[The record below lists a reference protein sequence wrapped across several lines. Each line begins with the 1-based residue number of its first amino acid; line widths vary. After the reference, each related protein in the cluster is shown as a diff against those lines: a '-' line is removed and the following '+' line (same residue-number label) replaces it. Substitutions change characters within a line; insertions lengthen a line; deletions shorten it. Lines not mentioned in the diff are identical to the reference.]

1 MLPIVPLVLRV
12 MVGVSAESLPGEVP
26 VVGDSAPLSKLR
38 DLLHLSLNDF
48 GESGKTSAAP
58 PSRKMWT
65 VSVVDDTQRR
75 VELRLKDML

>member
-1 MLPIVPLVLRV
+1 MLPIVPLGLRV
-12 MVGVSAESLPGEVP
+12 MVGGSAESLPGEVP

-38 DLLHLSLNDF
+38 DLLHLSFNDF